1 MTSNLSVAGR
11 IAVFATLA
19 ALGFSLS
26 IALVLVYRE
35 YHAVVDSVAVRG
47 ALLAPP
53 VATASL
59 QPTPDELRS
68 IADVLPD
75 MLKLPTVRYAAVL
88 TPQGAVVRSASN
100 PGAAPYSVRPLG
112 LLRGQAVAVDPA
124 RQRLEADDGGRV
136 IDITLPVFGYRKSKA
151 RARPG
156 ETVSH
161 LLIAYLHIGVGQTE
175 LFDHISP
182 FIEQTAIAVFGFSM
196 VLGILSLLIARHE
209 TEPLSSLEQ
218 IVDDVTSGRLDRSM
232 RYRSTGEINRVIS
245 MVNILMAEVN
255 NHKLQFETDN
265 KLLSLQIAQSNRELQ
280 ERNEELNQAVQKLTQ
295 SKHQL
300 YELAFYDPLT
310 KLPNR
315 RLFLEEMQL
324 LMQIAIRQGTRIG
337 LLFIDLD
344 NFKRINDSLGHR
356 TGDMLLREVGVRL
369 KESLRSSDIA
379 GQINAAQLNIDV
391 SRLGGDE
398 FTVVLN
404 NIETPEEASRIA
416 SRLLKQLQAPMQ
428 IDGHEIIV
436 TPSIGIAI
444 APDDTADCD
453 ELLKLA
459 DTAMYDAKAAGRNGI
474 SCFRR
479 DMLKSSAGRLKLEA
493 DLRRGIAQGELI
505 LHYQPQICAETGA
518 IMGAEALV
526 RWQCPER
533 GLVPP
538 GEFIPIAEEMGLI
551 VEIGA
556 WTMLEACRN
565 IAAMTKAGLSIPK
578 LSVNVSSLQFNSDFT
593 DLTRR
598 ALEEY
603 DINPA
608 LLELELT
615 EGVIM
620 GNAEASIA
628 ALYEMKNLGVSLSVD
643 DFGTGY
649 SSLSYLSQFPL
660 DELKIDR
667 SFIVNLT
674 TSRRSKD
681 LVRAIIA
688 MGKSL
693 NLRVVAEGVDSLDQ
707 FRFLRNS
714 EVDLIQGFL
723 FSKPVPMEQFVT
735 LIRDNPFREQILL
748 TG

>member
-1 MTSNLSVAGR
+1 MSANLSVAGR
-11 IAVFATLA
+11 IAIFTTIA
-19 ALGFSLS
+19 ALAFSLCV
-26 IALVLVYRE
+26 ALVLIYRE
-35 YHAVVDSVAVRG
+35 YQLVLDSIADRG
-47 ALLAPP
+47 SLLTPP
-53 VATASL
+53 VGTDAL
-59 QPTPDELRS
+59 EPTPDEVRA
-68 IADVLPD
+68 IGDILPGV
-75 MLKLPTVRYAAVL
+75 LKLPAVRYAAIL
-88 TPQGAVVRSASN
+88 TPQGAVVRAVVH
-100 PGAAPYSVRPLG
+100 PGETPYQVRPRDE
-112 LLRGQAVAVDPA
+112 LRGNAPA
-124 RQRLEADDGGRV
+124 IDSARRRLEAADGSMV
-136 IDITLPVFGYRKSKA
+136 TDITLPVFGYRKSLA
-151 RARPG
+151 NAPSG

-161 LLIAYLHIGVGQTE
+161 LLIAYLHIGVGQAE
-175 LFDHISP
+175 LLDEMSP
-182 FIEQTAIAVFGFSM
+182 FMKKTALAVIGFALLSG
-196 VLGILSLLIARHE
+196 VLSLLIARQE
-209 TEPLSSLEQ
+209 TSPLSSLAQ
-218 IVDDVTSGRLDRSM
+218 IVEDVASGRLDRSM
-232 RYRSTGEINRVIS
+232 RYRSTAEINRVSS

-255 NHKLQFETDN
+255 NHKLRFETDN
-265 KLLSLQIAQSNRELQ
+265 KLLALQIERSNRELQ
-280 ERNEELNQAVQKLTQ
+280 LRNEELNEAVQKLTQ

-310 KLPNR
+310 MLPNR

-324 LMQIAIRQGTRIG
+324 LLQLAIRHGTRIG

-356 TGDMLLREVGVRL
+356 TGDMLLKEVGARL
-369 KESLRSSDIA
+369 KDCLRSSDLA
-379 GQINAAQLNIDV
+379 GQVNTPQLNIDV
-391 SRLGGDE
+391 SRFGGDE

-404 NIETPEEASRIA
+404 NIQTAKEAGRIA
-416 SRLLKQLQAPMQ
+416 SRLLGQLQAPMQ
-428 IDGHEIIV
+428 VGGHELVV

-444 APDDTADCD
+444 APDDATDCD

-474 SCFRR
+474 SFFRR
-479 DMLKSSAGRLKLEA
+479 DMLKSSVGRLKLEA
-493 DLRRGIAQGELI
+493 DLRRGISRGELI
-505 LHYQPQICAETGA
+505 LHYQPQVCVETGQ

-526 RWQCPER
+526 RWNCPER

-551 VEIGA
+551 VDIGA
-556 WTMLEACRN
+556 WTLLEACRN

-578 LSVNVSSLQFNSDFT
+578 VSVNVSSLQFNSEFT
-593 DLTRR
+593 KLTRS
-598 ALEEY
+598 ALDEY
-603 DINPA
+603 GVNPA

-620 GNAEASIA
+620 GNAKASIA
-628 ALYEMKNLGVSLSVD
+628 ALYDMKSLGVSLSVD

-674 TSRRSKD
+674 SSRRAKD

-693 NLRVVAEGVDSLDQ
+693 NLRLVAEGVDSLDQ
-707 FRFLRNS
+707 FRFLRSS

-723 FSKPVPMEQFVT
+723 FSKPVPLEAFAG
-735 LIRDNPFREQILL
+735 LIRANPFREQLLL
-748 TG
+748 TA

>member
-1 MTSNLSVAGR
+1 
-11 IAVFATLA
+11 
-19 ALGFSLS
+19 
-26 IALVLVYRE
+26 
-35 YHAVVDSVAVRG
+35 VDRVIVRG
-47 ALLAPP
+47 ELLVPP
-53 VATASL
+53 LATASL
-59 QPTPDELRS
+59 QPTPDEVRKV
-68 IADVLPD
+68 ADVLPEL
-75 MLKLPTVRYAAVL
+75 LKRPTVRYAAIL
-88 TPQGAVVRSASN
+88 SPEGAVIRATTRA
-100 PGAAPYSVRPLG
+100 GAAPYNERSLG
-112 LLRGQAVAVDPA
+112 LLRGKATAIEPA
-124 RQRLEADDGGRV
+124 RQRLEAEDGSTV
-136 IDITLPVFGYRKSKA
+136 IDITLPVFSYRKSLA
-151 RARPG
+151 QARPG
-156 ETVSH
+156 ETVSQ
-161 LLIAYLHIGVGQTE
+161 LLIAYLHLGIGQDE
-175 LFDHISP
+175 LFEEISP
-182 FIEQTAIAVFGFSM
+182 FMRQTTVAIFGFALLS
-196 VLGILSLLIARHE
+196 GILCLLIARHE
-209 TEPLSSLEQ
+209 TAPLSSLEQ
-218 IVDDVTSGRLDRSM
+218 IVEDVTSGRLDRSM
-232 RYRSTGEINRVIS
+232 RYRSTAEINRVIS

-265 KLLSLQIAQSNRELQ
+265 KLLSLQIEQSNRELHK
-280 ERNEELNQAVQKLTQ
+280 RNEELNDAVQKLTQ

-310 KLPNR
+310 MLPNR

-324 LMQIAIRQGTRIG
+324 LLQLAIRHGTRIG

-356 TGDMLLREVGVRL
+356 TGDMLLKEVGTRL
-369 KESLRSSDIA
+369 KDCLRSSDLA
-379 GQINAAQLNIDV
+379 GQANPPQLNIDV
-391 SRLGGDE
+391 ARFGGDE
-398 FTVVLN
+398 FTVVLT
-404 NIETPEEASRIA
+404 NIETPEEAGRIA
-416 SRLLKQLQAPMQ
+416 RRLLKHLQAPMQ
-428 IDGHEIIV
+428 IGGHELIV

-444 APDDTADCD
+444 APDDAADCD

-459 DTAMYDAKAAGRNGI
+459 DTAMYDAKSAGRNSI
-474 SCFRR
+474 SFFRR
-479 DMLKSSAGRLKLEA
+479 DMLKSSVGRLKLEA
-493 DLRRGIAQGELI
+493 DLRKGIARGELL
-505 LHYQPQICAETGA
+505 LHYQPQICAETGN

-551 VEIGA
+551 VDIGA
-556 WTMLEACRN
+556 WTLLEACRN

-593 DLTRR
+593 NLTRR

-603 DINPA
+603 DVNPA

-620 GNAEASIA
+620 GNAKASIA
-628 ALYEMKNLGVSLSVD
+628 ALYEMKSLGVSLSVD

-674 TSRRSKD
+674 SSRRAKD

-693 NLRVVAEGVDSLDQ
+693 NLRLVAEGVDSLDQ

-723 FSKPVPMEQFVT
+723 FSKPVPMEQFIA
-735 LIRDNPFREQILL
+735 LIKNNPFREQLLL